1 MRAVRLIMMVIVAAL
16 SVFSYCTDR
25 SVNPITGEEQHVGL
39 TPEQEVAMG
48 VQVAPEMARRFGGV
62 DRDERSR
69 QTVKAVGEKIVA
81 QSIAAQSGY
90 PFDFHVLAD
99 DQTVNAFALPGG
111 QIFITVALL
120 ERLETDE
127 RLAAVLSHEVGHVIA
142 RHSAERLA
150 EEKLTQG
157 LTGAVVMGSG
167 SYEMA
172 QVAQLVGGLIH
183 MKYGRADEIEA
194 DKVGLCL
201 MSQAGY
207 RPAALVDVMRI
218 LAEAGGGSPL
228 PEFASTHPHPKNRA
242 KKIQAFIED
251 LNGTCAFGLAPP
263 AP

>member
-1 MRAVRLIMMVIVAAL
+1 MRAVRLIMMLIVAAL

-62 DRDERSR
+62 DRDERLR

-99 DQTVNAFALPGG
+99 EQTVNAFALPGG

-120 ERLETDE
+120 ERLKTDE
-127 RLAAVLSHEVGHVIA
+127 RLAGVLSHEVGHVIA

-194 DKVGLCL
+194 DKLGLCL
-201 MSQAGY
+201 MNQAGY
-207 RPAALVDVMRI
+207 RRARRCHADPRGSRRRLTASRVREHPPPSEKSREKDPSLYRGFERDVR
-218 LAEAGGGSPL
+218 LWLSP
-228 PEFASTHPHPKNRA
+228 PSP
-242 KKIQAFIED
+242 
-251 LNGTCAFGLAPP
+251 
-263 AP
+263 